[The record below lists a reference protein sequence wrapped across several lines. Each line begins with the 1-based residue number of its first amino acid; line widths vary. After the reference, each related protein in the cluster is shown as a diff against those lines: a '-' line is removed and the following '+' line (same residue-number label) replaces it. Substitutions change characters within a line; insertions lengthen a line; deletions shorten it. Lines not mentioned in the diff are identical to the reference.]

1 MRRFVTVAGTVP
13 LVVFVLLSTG
23 CGFASLALNHVKG
36 SGKVVEETRNLAPF
50 SKIESQG
57 STDVV
62 VSIGSPQRVVVK
74 ADDNILPLITT
85 SVTGDSL
92 LIGSRGN
99 YSSSANIQV
108 SVTVPSLTSLE
119 LAGSGTLAVSGLQ
132 QQAFRV
138 GLSGSGDVTASGTA
152 SEVDVSIA
160 GSGDVHLFG
169 LIAQHGRVSVTGSGD
184 IEVHAVQSLN
194 ASVMGSGDI
203 LYEGNPEKLER
214 SVVGSGEISARR

>member
-1 MRRFVTVAGTVP
+1 MRRFVTVTGTAP
-13 LVVFVLLSTG
+13 LVVFALLSTG

-62 VSIGSPQRVVVK
+62 VTIGSPSRVVVK

-99 YSSSANIQV
+99 YSTGANIQV
-108 SVTVPSLTSLE
+108 LVTVPSLTSLE

-132 QQAFRV
+132 EQTFRV
-138 GLSGSGDVTASGTA
+138 GLSGSGDITAAGTA
-152 SEVDVSIA
+152 SEVNVSIA

-169 LIAQHGRVSVTGSGD
+169 LIAQNGQVSVTGSGD

-203 LYEGNPEKLER
+203 LYEGNPAKLER
-214 SVVGSGEISARR
+214 TVVGSGEISARQ

>member
-1 MRRFVTVAGTVP
+1 MRRFATVTGTAP
-13 LVVFVLLSTG
+13 LVVFALLSAG

-36 SGKVVEETRNLAPF
+36 SGKVVEETRNFAPF

-62 VSIGSPQRVVVK
+62 VTIGSPSRVVVK
-74 ADDNILPLITT
+74 ADDNILPLIVTT
-85 SVTGDSL
+85 VTGDTL

-99 YSSSANIQV
+99 YSTDADIQV
-108 SVTVPSLTSLE
+108 LVTVPSLTSLE

-132 QQAFRV
+132 EQTFRV
-138 GLSGSGDVTASGTA
+138 GLSGSGDITAAGTA
-152 SEVDVSIA
+152 AEVTVSIA
-160 GSGDVHLFG
+160 GSGDVHLFD

-203 LYEGNPEKLER
+203 LYEGNPAKLER
-214 SVVGSGEISARR
+214 TIVGSGEISAHQ